1 MKRTVIIL
9 SALIGVVLFS
19 VFLLNYSMK
28 LPCDPPQ
35 KNEKIPENAVWS
47 GGCDGGYWFEQV
59 DYNSVH
65 NYYRIRIYNDFDG
78 NLELDA
84 EFGASNTCKREYK
97 DEKVIVRKILFY
109 NGEQIILKENY
120 CSLDK
125 IKVIS
130 STHNH

>member
-1 MKRTVIIL
+1 
-9 SALIGVVLFS
+9 VLFYALQHKIHTYLEIFS
-19 VFLLNYSMK
+19 FILNRFY
-28 LPCDPPQ
+28 
-35 KNEKIPENAVWS
+35 EKIPENAVWS

-84 EFGASNTCKREYK
+84 EFGVSNTCKREYK
-97 DEKVIVRKILFY
+97 FEKDIVSKILLY
-109 NGEQIILKENY
+109 NGEQIILKEDY

-130 STHNH
+130 GTHNH